1 MGTTFAPSG
10 TVRTRAATRGGRVA
24 SVSAR
29 AAQNRA
35 CRVPTLAAAR
45 RYPRTGAGITDLAR
59 VHAVSPAH
67 QRVGVPPARSSRGK
81 INRGTTVIS
90 RDAVSEAP
98 VGEEAT
104 EAPVEAET
112 PPKQN
117 NVVVHRVLDRAEDA
131 VLGLFTSVGRDA
143 SGGGDEGDEKVPQ
156 ELDRQTKAVN
166 EGMPIVFVTAEVSPW
181 SKTGGLG
188 DVCGA
193 LPAALAAR
201 GNRVVVVAP
210 MYERYDDARDTGHH
224 STFHLNHGDQ
234 HVRYFARYKDDV
246 TYLFVAHPALERGGG
261 GRIYGGSPGN
271 PYHDNDFRFALLS
284 MAAIES
290 LLAVPWEDLFFGG
303 GDAGTERMKRA
314 YFETAPVFV
323 ANDWHASLV
332 PLFLAARYQA
342 NAEWTLKPR
351 REWGTD
357 GAAAAI
363 ARASC
368 VTIVHNL
375 FHLGIVAP
383 DRYRSLGLPEE
394 NTEWFP
400 ALRWRWRDGGESMNF
415 LKAGLATSSAAVLV
429 SPSYANEVQ
438 TNELGCGMD
447 KVLRSVGNFG
457 SDVDLGFLNGMS
469 GKLRGIVNGID
480 VDEWNPATDPHIPAH
495 FDVGTSEK
503 GVVERADG
511 STVWDVARGKAACK
525 AALQRELGLEVD
537 PKAPLVGFIGRLDY
551 QKGVDVLLDVVPHIV
566 HNGGQVVMLGSGD
579 PGLEHGMRTMEQ
591 NHRGRAV
598 GWVGF
603 SVPMSHK
610 ITAAAD
616 ILAMPSRFEPCG
628 LNQLYALRYGTLPVA
643 HATGGLRDTVRGR
656 VGWPFAPCEPG
667 ALRRAMDRAME
678 TYKASEGNTRL
689 DSRWRRKQERAMTS
703 DLSWN
708 VAAEKYEKLM
718 GKIALD
724 PPPALRRPAPELLEA
739 AASAAVAEE
748 EEGQWR
754 AAEKRAER
762 LRRRAAKAPCDDTRR
777 RDNDLPAWMSMLPK
791 FLQHPLM

>member
-1 MGTTFAPSG
+1 MRTTFAPSG

-24 SVSAR
+24 SVSVG

-45 RYPRTGAGITDLAR
+45 RNPRIGGGITDLAR
-59 VHAVSPAH
+59 SHAVSPAH
-67 QRVGVPPARSSRGK
+67 RRVGVPPSRSSRGK

-104 EAPVEAET
+104 EATVEAET
-112 PPKQN
+112 PPKKN

-143 SGGGDEGDEKVPQ
+143 SGGGDEGEEKVPQ

-210 MYERYDDARDTGHH
+210 MYERYGDAHDTGHH

-303 GDAGTERMKRA
+303 GDAGAERMKRA

-323 ANDWHASLV
+323 ANDWHAALV

-351 REWGTD
+351 KACSD
-357 GAAAAI
+357 GAAASI

-383 DRYRSLGLPEE
+383 DRYRS
-394 NTEWFP
+394 
-400 ALRWRWRDGGESMNF
+400 
-415 LKAGLATSSAAVLV
+415 
-429 SPSYANEVQ
+429 
-438 TNELGCGMD
+438 
-447 KVLRSVGNFG
+447 
-457 SDVDLGFLNGMS
+457 
-469 GKLRGIVNGID
+469 
-480 VDEWNPATDPHIPAH
+480 
-495 FDVGTSEK
+495 
-503 GVVERADG
+503 
-511 STVWDVARGKAACK
+511 
-525 AALQRELGLEVD
+525 
-537 PKAPLVGFIGRLDY
+537 
-551 QKGVDVLLDVVPHIV
+551 
-566 HNGGQVVMLGSGD
+566 
-579 PGLEHGMRTMEQ
+579 
-591 NHRGRAV
+591 
-598 GWVGF
+598 
-603 SVPMSHK
+603 
-610 ITAAAD
+610 
-616 ILAMPSRFEPCG
+616 
-628 LNQLYALRYGTLPVA
+628 
-643 HATGGLRDTVRGR
+643 
-656 VGWPFAPCEPG
+656 
-667 ALRRAMDRAME
+667 
-678 TYKASEGNTRL
+678 
-689 DSRWRRKQERAMTS
+689 
-703 DLSWN
+703 
-708 VAAEKYEKLM
+708 
-718 GKIALD
+718 
-724 PPPALRRPAPELLEA
+724 
-739 AASAAVAEE
+739 
-748 EEGQWR
+748 
-754 AAEKRAER
+754 
-762 LRRRAAKAPCDDTRR
+762 
-777 RDNDLPAWMSMLPK
+777 
-791 FLQHPLM
+791 